1 MDDGK
6 SGRLTRKLEAELGY
20 DVMGAL
26 RDPSV
31 VEIMLNSDGKLW
43 VERFGEPMRCVG
55 FMSAVNAESAM
66 GSIADALHTTVTR
79 DSPILE
85 GELPLDGSRF
95 EGLIPPVVAA
105 PTFTIRKKAV
115 KVFTL
120 DDYVRSG
127 VMSALQKEKIET
139 GVAARNNI
147 LVVGGTGSGKTTF
160 TNAVIEAMTR
170 LAPEDRL
177 VIIEDTAEIQCPAEN
192 AVILRSSVD
201 VSMQQLLRAT
211 MRLRPDR
218 ILVGEVRGGEALALL
233 KAWNTGH
240 PGGVATIHAN
250 GAEAGLVRMEQ
261 LVSESGMTVG
271 VPVLIGEAVDMV
283 VFIQKTRDVA
293 AGRVVSEILLV
304 DGWEPDVGYVV
315 RHI

>member
-6 SGRLTRKLEAELGY
+6 SGRLTRKLEAELGS

-26 RDPSV
+26 RDPTV

-127 VMSALQKEKIET
+127 VMSVLQKEKIET

-160 TNAVIEAMTR
+160 TNAVIESMTR

-192 AVILRSSVD
+192 AVILRSSVA

-250 GAEAGLVRMEQ
+250 SAEAGLVRMEQ

-271 VPVLIGEAVDMV
+271 VPMLIGEAVNMV
-283 VFIQKTRDVA
+283 VFIQKTRAVA

-304 DGWEPDVGYVV
+304 DGWDKDAGYQV
-315 RHI
+315 RAV